1 MIRIFF
7 LAILSFF
14 IVTEIA
20 AQQPKQCIRG
30 TVSDNSSNS
39 PIPFATVVILHS
51 DPVLGVITD
60 TAGNFRINN
69 VPVGRYDI
77 QVSFIGYEPSIIR
90 EVNVISAKETILNL
104 SLKENSVTLKEVVV
118 TPNVNKEQPLNALST
133 VSARMLSVD
142 EAKRFAGGF
151 DDPARMASSF
161 AGVASG
167 NGDNGIVIRGNN
179 PKFFQWK
186 MEGVEIPN
194 PNHFADLASFGGGA
208 LTALSSQLLANS
220 DFFTGAFPA
229 EYGNALSGVFD
240 ILLRNGNN
248 EKRENTF
255 QAGIIG
261 IDAASEGPLKKNGRS
276 SYIFNYRYSTLGL
289 IMPLLPK
296 TTDGITYQDFA
307 FKINVPTKK
316 AGTFSFWG
324 IGLLDHSGA
333 TEKTDSTK
341 WVYNSDRENQDANQY
356 MTAAGITHKYYF
368 KKNIYLKT
376 SLASTVSGIDFSIDN
391 LNADLILKPKSNI
404 SNRNWNFVLS
414 SFLNTKLSA
423 RHTNKTGIVATG
435 LMYDILLENALHPN
449 EPLSTLIDETGFS
462 SLISAFTE
470 SSINLTDHLFM
481 NIGLNSQVFTLNKH
495 YTVEPRLG
503 FKWQF
508 APMQSLGLA
517 YGMHSRL
524 ERLNYY
530 FTKDLSN
537 NNELYNKNL
546 DFSKA
551 HHFVMSYDLSINE
564 YAHFKIEAY
573 YQHLYSIPVV
583 DKTSFSFINLQ
594 ADWFFNSKL
603 QNSGSGRN
611 YGLDLTMEKYL
622 ERGFYFMIT
631 ASLFDSKYKG
641 GDNIWRDTRFNKNYL
656 LNFLTGKEWQTGKN
670 RQNVFSAN
678 IRLGYQG
685 GNRYIPVDES
695 KTFASGRVVY
705 DDTKAYTKQ
714 WPSAV
719 LAHCTVSYK
728 INKKKTTHEFAVK
741 IMNATKQKD
750 YYGFQYNYLKNS
762 IDENSKVIFFPNIS
776 YKIEF

>member
-1 MIRIFF
+1 MMRIFF
-7 LAILSFF
+7 ISILYFL
-14 IVTEIA
+14 IVTELA
-20 AQQPKQCIRG
+20 AQQPKQSIRG
-30 TVSDNSSNS
+30 TVVDNASNS
-39 PIPFATVVILHS
+39 PIPFATVIVLHT
-51 DPVLGVITD
+51 DPVMGVITD
-60 TAGNFRINN
+60 TAGNFRITG

-77 QVSFIGYEPSIIR
+77 QVSFLGYEPSIMR
-90 EVNVISAKETILNL
+90 EVNVISAKETFLNIP
-104 SLKENSVTLKEVVV
+104 LKESAMALKEVVIK
-118 TPNVNKEQPLNALST
+118 PNVNKEQPLNALAT

-151 DDPARMASSF
+151 DDPARLASSF

-194 PNHFADLASFGGGA
+194 PNHFADLATFGGGG

-240 ILLRNGNN
+240 ICMRNGNN

-261 IDAASEGPLKKNGRS
+261 IDAASEGPLKKGGRS

-296 TTDGITYQDFA
+296 TTDGVTYQDFA

-316 AGTFSFWG
+316 AGTFSVWG
-324 IGLLDHSGA
+324 IGLVDQSGA
-333 TEKTDSTK
+333 TVKTDSTL
-341 WVYNSDRENQDANQY
+341 WFYNSDRENQDANQY
-356 MTAAGITHKYYF
+356 MAAAGITHKYYF
-368 KKNIYLKT
+368 SKNIYLKT
-376 SLASTVSGIDFSIDN
+376 NLASTVSGIDFSIDN
-391 LNADLILKPKSNI
+391 LNADMILKPKSNI
-404 SNRNWNFVLS
+404 SNSSWNFVLS
-414 SFLNTKLSA
+414 SFLNTKFSA

-435 LMYDILLENALHPN
+435 LMYDILLENALKPF
-449 EPLSTLIDETGFS
+449 EPLTTLVDETGFS

-470 SSINLTDHLFM
+470 SSINLTDHLYL
-481 NIGLNSQVFTLNKH
+481 NIGLNSQIFTLNKH

-508 APMQSLGLA
+508 APLQSLGLA
-517 YGMHSRL
+517 YGVHSRL

-530 FTKDLSN
+530 FTKDISN
-537 NNELYNKNL
+537 NNELYNKDI

-551 HHFVMSYDLSINE
+551 HHFVMSYDLSISE
-564 YAHFKIEAY
+564 YVHFKAEAY
-573 YQHLYSIPVV
+573 YQHLYNIPVV
-583 DKTSFSFINLQ
+583 DNTSFSFINLQ

-603 QNSGSGRN
+603 QNTGSGRN
-611 YGLDLTMEKYL
+611 YGLDLTL
-622 ERGFYFMIT
+622 ERYLAIGFYFMVT

-641 GDNIWRDTRFNKNYL
+641 GDNTWRDTRFNKNYL
-656 LNFLTGKEWQTGKN
+656 LNFLAGKEWQTGKN
-670 RQNVFSAN
+670 KQNVFSAN

-685 GNRYIPVDES
+685 GNRYLPVNET
-695 KTFASGRVVY
+695 KTLASRKVVY
-705 DDTKAYTKQ
+705 DETKAYSKQ
-714 WPSAV
+714 WPSSV

-728 INKKKTTHEFAVK
+728 INRKKTTHEIAVK

-750 YYGFQYNYLKNS
+750 YYGYQYNYLKNS

>member
-151 DDPARMASSF
+151 DDPARLASSF

-341 WVYNSDRENQDANQY
+341 WVYNSDKENQDANQF

-470 SSINLTDHLFM
+470 SSINLTDHLYM

-573 YQHLYSIPVV
+573 YQHLYNIPVV
-583 DKTSFSFINLQ
+583 DNTSFSFINLQ

-622 ERGFYFMIT
+622 ERG
-631 ASLFDSKYKG
+631 
-641 GDNIWRDTRFNKNYL
+641 
-656 LNFLTGKEWQTGKN
+656 
-670 RQNVFSAN
+670 
-678 IRLGYQG
+678 
-685 GNRYIPVDES
+685 
-695 KTFASGRVVY
+695 
-705 DDTKAYTKQ
+705 
-714 WPSAV
+714 
-719 LAHCTVSYK
+719 
-728 INKKKTTHEFAVK
+728 
-741 IMNATKQKD
+741 
-750 YYGFQYNYLKNS
+750 S
-762 IDENSKVIFFPNIS
+762 IS
-776 YKIEF
+776 

>member
-151 DDPARMASSF
+151 DDPARLASSF

-333 TEKTDSTK
+333 KEKTDSTK
-341 WVYNSDRENQDANQY
+341 WVYNSDKENQDANQF

-449 EPLSTLIDETGFS
+449 EPLSTLVDETGFS

-470 SSINLTDHLFM
+470 SSINLTDHLYM

-564 YAHFKIEAY
+564 YVHFKVEAY
-573 YQHLYSIPVV
+573 YQHLYNIPVV
-583 DKTSFSFINLQ
+583 DNTSFSFINLQ

-622 ERGFYFMIT
+622 ERGFYLMIT

-695 KTFASGRVVY
+695 KTFATGRVVY

-714 WPSAV
+714 WPSSV